1 MDKESYQSDKHS
13 ATSHRIFPL
22 NNSLFAVRSW
32 CPRNEGAMFFRTKTS
47 GPRSYLQI
55 VENRWE
61 DGRPRQRVIAT
72 LGRLD
77 HLQQSGQLDALL
89 VSGARLAQSVLL
101 LSAHAKGQLPTITT
115 RRIGPALVFQRLWQ
129 QTGCQ
134 RVIEQLLD
142 GRRFEFDVERAI
154 FLTVLH
160 RLFAPGSD
168 RAADKWRTDYQID
181 GCDVLQLHHLYRAMA
196 WLGEELPQ
204 DQQKGKTPFA
214 PRCTKDRIE
223 EALFAHRRD
232 RFSDLQLVFFDT
244 TSISFE
250 GEGGQEIGQRGYSK
264 DHRPDLYQM
273 IVGAVLDGQGRPL
286 CCELW
291 PGNTTDV
298 TTLIP
303 VVDRLRSRCGV
314 RRVCIVADRGMIS
327 QETIEALE
335 QPERGWQYILGARM
349 RSQTE
354 VKDEVLSRAG
364 RYRSVHP
371 PRVKSDDPSPLKVK
385 EVWVDERR
393 YVVCLNEDE
402 ARKDAA
408 DREATVAALREQLH
422 SGDKSLVGN
431 KGYRRYPS
439 GGGPEHF
446 RIDEAKVAEEARYD
460 GKWVLRTNTDL
471 DAAEVAL
478 QYKRLG
484 MVEHWFRSCK
494 SLLQTRPIYHKC
506 DETIRGHGFCSFLA
520 LVLRQE
526 LQARLEE
533 RGHEL
538 EGADVI
544 QDLDRLQMVE
554 VEPDGKRFLLRTEA
568 QGTCGKVF
576 QAVGVALPPTVQQV
590 SPTTPGEDAAHS
602 ATPPG

>member
-1 MDKESYQSDKHS
+1 
-13 ATSHRIFPL
+13 
-22 NNSLFAVRSW
+22 
-32 CPRNEGAMFFRTKTS
+32 MFFRTKTS

-72 LGRLD
+72 LGRRD

-115 RRIGPALVFQRLWQ
+115 RRIGPALVFQRLWL

-181 GCDVLQLHHLYRAMA
+181 GGDVLQLHHLDRAMA

-204 DQQKGKTPFA
+204 DQQEGETPFA

-223 EALFAHRRD
+223 EGLFAHRRD
-232 RFSDLQLVFFDT
+232 LFTDLQLVFFDT

-250 GEGGQEIGQRGYSK
+250 GEGGQDIGQRGFSK
-264 DHRPDLYQM
+264 DHRPDLSQM
-273 IVGAVLDGQGRPL
+273 VVGAVLDGQGRPI

-298 TTLIP
+298 TTRIP
-303 VVDRLRSRCGV
+303 VVDRLRSRFGV
-314 RRVCIVADRGMIS
+314 RRVCVVADRGMIS
-327 QETIEALE
+327 RETIEALE
-335 QPERGWQYILGARM
+335 RDERGWRYILGARM
-349 RSQTE
+349 RSQNE

-364 RYRSVHP
+364 RYRVVHP
-371 PRVKSDDPSPLKVK
+371 RRVQSDDPSPLKVK
-385 EVWVDERR
+385 AVWVDARR

-408 DREATVAALREQLH
+408 DREAVVAALREQLR

-431 KGYRRYPS
+431 KGYRRYLS
-439 GGGPEHF
+439 GGPSHF
-446 RIDEAKVAEEARYD
+446 RIDEAKVAADARYD

-471 DAAEVAL
+471 DSAEVAL
-478 QYKRLG
+478 QYKQLW
-484 MVEHWFRSCK
+484 MVEQWFRSCK
-494 SLLQTRPIYHKC
+494 TLLQTRPIFHRC
-506 DETIRGHGFCSFLA
+506 DETIRGHVFCSFLA

-533 RGHEL
+533 RGHEF
-538 EGADVI
+538 EWADVI
-544 QDLDRLQMVE
+544 GDLDRLQVVE
-554 VEPDGKRFLLRTEA
+554 VEQDGKRFLLRTEA

-590 SPTTPGEDAAHS
+590 SPTTTGEDAAHS
-602 ATPPG
+602 ATSPG

>member
-1 MDKESYQSDKHS
+1 
-13 ATSHRIFPL
+13 
-22 NNSLFAVRSW
+22 
-32 CPRNEGAMFFRTKTS
+32 MFFRTKTS

-77 HLQQSGQLDALL
+77 QLQQSGQLDALL

-115 RRIGPALVFQRLWQ
+115 RRIGPALVFERLWRE
-129 QTGCQ
+129 TGCQ

-142 GRRFEFDVERAI
+142 GRRFEFDVEQAV

-181 GCDVLQLHHLYRAMA
+181 GCGSLQLHHLYRAMA
-196 WLGEELPQ
+196 WLGEELPD
-204 DQQKGKTPFA
+204 DQQEDKTPFA
-214 PRCTKDRIE
+214 PRCIKDRIE
-223 EALFAHRRD
+223 EELFTHRRD
-232 RFSDLQLVFFDT
+232 LFTDLQLVFFDT

-250 GEGGQEIGQRGYSK
+250 GDGGDDLGQRGFSK

-273 IVGAVLDGQGRPL
+273 VVGAVLDGQGRPI

-303 VVDRLRSRCGV
+303 VVDRLRSRFGV
-314 RRVCIVADRGMIS
+314 RRICIVADRGMIS
-327 QETIEALE
+327 QETLAALE
-335 QPERGWQYILGARM
+335 QSERGWQYILGARM
-349 RSQTE
+349 RSQHE

-364 RYRSVHP
+364 RYRVVHP
-371 PRVKSDDPSPLKVK
+371 KRVESDDPSPLKVK
-385 EVWVDERR
+385 EVWVGDHR

-408 DREATVAALREQLH
+408 EREAIVAALREQLRR
-422 SGDKSLVGN
+422 GDKVLVGN
-431 KGYRRYPS
+431 KGYRRYLNGTDS
-439 GGGPEHF
+439 HHF
-446 RIDEAKVAEEARYD
+446 RIDEAKVAEDARYD
-460 GKWVLRTNTDL
+460 GKWVLRTNTKL
-471 DAAEVAL
+471 DAAEAAL
-478 QYKRLG
+478 QYKRLW
-484 MVEHWFRSCK
+484 MVEQWFRSCK
-494 SLLQTRPIYHKC
+494 SLLQTRPIYHRC
-506 DETIRGHGFCSFLA
+506 DEMIRGHVFCSFLA

-526 LQARLEE
+526 LQARLEG
-533 RGHEL
+533 RGHEF
-538 EGADVI
+538 EWGDVI
-544 QDLDRLQMVE
+544 QDLDRLQFVE
-554 VEPDGKRFLLRTEA
+554 VEQDGKRFLLRSEA

-590 SPTTPGEDAAHS
+590 PPAAPRPDAAPS

>member
-1 MDKESYQSDKHS
+1 
-13 ATSHRIFPL
+13 
-22 NNSLFAVRSW
+22 
-32 CPRNEGAMFFRTKTS
+32 MFFRTKTS
-47 GPRSYLQI
+47 GSRSYLQI

-115 RRIGPALVFQRLWQ
+115 RRIGPALVFERLWRE
-129 QTGCQ
+129 TGCQ

-142 GRRFEFDVERAI
+142 GRRFEFDVERAV

-168 RAADKWRTDYQID
+168 RAADKWRTDYQIE
-181 GCDVLQLHHLYRAMA
+181 GCDGVQLHHLYRVMA

-204 DQQKGKTPFA
+204 DQQQGKTPFA
-214 PRCTKDRIE
+214 PRCIKDRIE
-223 EALFAHRRD
+223 EELFAQRRD
-232 RFSDLQLVFFDT
+232 LFTDLQLVFFDT
-244 TSISFE
+244 TSIYFE
-250 GEGGQEIGQRGYSK
+250 GNGGDNLGQRGFSK

-273 IVGAVLDGQGRPL
+273 VVGAVLDGQGRPI

-303 VVDRLRSRCGV
+303 VVDRLRSRFGV
-314 RRVCIVADRGMIS
+314 RRICIVADRGMIS
-327 QETIEALE
+327 QETLAALE

-349 RSQTE
+349 RSQNE

-364 RYRSVHP
+364 RSRVVHP
-371 PRVKSDDPSPLKVK
+371 KRVQSDDPSPLRVK
-385 EVWVDERR
+385 EVWVGDRR
-393 YVVCLNEDE
+393 YIVCLNEDE
-402 ARKDAA
+402 ACKDAA
-408 DREATVAALREQLH
+408 DRETIVAALREQLRR
-422 SGDKSLVGN
+422 GDKVLVGN
-431 KGYRRYPS
+431 KGYRRYLS
-439 GGGPEHF
+439 GSDSHHF

-460 GKWVLRTNTDL
+460 GKWVLRTNTEL

-478 QYKRLG
+478 QYKQLW
-484 MVEHWFRSCK
+484 MVEQWFRSCK
-494 SLLQTRPIYHKC
+494 TLLQTRPTYHRC
-506 DETIRGHGFCSFLA
+506 DETIRGHVFCSFLA

-526 LQARLEE
+526 LQARLER
-533 RGHEL
+533 RGHEF
-538 EGADVI
+538 EWGDVI
-544 QDLDRLQMVE
+544 QDLDRLQVVE
-554 VEPDGKRFLLRTEA
+554 VEQDGKRFLLRSEA

-590 SPTTPGEDAAHS
+590 APTAPGEDATHS

>member
-1 MDKESYQSDKHS
+1 
-13 ATSHRIFPL
+13 
-22 NNSLFAVRSW
+22 
-32 CPRNEGAMFFRTKTS
+32 MFFRTKTS

-61 DGRPRQRVIAT
+61 DGRTRQRVIAT

-89 VSGARLAQSVLL
+89 TSGARLSQSILL
-101 LSAHAKGQLPTITT
+101 LSAHAQGQLPTITT

-134 RVIEQLLD
+134 RAIERLLD

-168 RAADKWRTDYQID
+168 RAADKWKTDYQIE
-181 GCDVLQLHHLYRAMA
+181 GCEFLQLHHLDRAMA
-196 WLGEELPQ
+196 WLGEELPD
-204 DQQKGKTPFA
+204 DQQAGQTPFA
-214 PRCTKDRIE
+214 PRCVKDRIE
-223 EALFAHRRD
+223 EDLFAHRRD
-232 RFSDLQLVFFDT
+232 LFTDLQLVFFDT
-244 TSISFE
+244 TSIDFE
-250 GEGGQEIGQRGYSK
+250 GEGGQDIGQRGYSK

-273 IVGAVLDGQGRPL
+273 VVGAVLDGQGRPI

-303 VVDRLRSRCGV
+303 VVDRLRSRFGI
-314 RRVCIVADRGMIS
+314 RQVCIVADRGMIS
-327 QETIEALE
+327 RETLEALE

-349 RSQTE
+349 RSQNE

-364 RYRSVHP
+364 RYRVVHP
-371 PRVKSDDPSPLKVK
+371 KRAERSAPSPLKVK
-385 EVWVDERR
+385 EVRVGDRR

-408 DREATVAALREQLH
+408 DREAIVAALRERLRR
-422 SGDKSLVGN
+422 GAKSLVGN
-431 KGYRRYPS
+431 KGYRRYLS
-439 GGGPEHF
+439 GSDSPGF
-446 RIDEAKVAEEARYD
+446 QIDEAKIAEDARYD
-460 GKWVLRTNTDL
+460 GKWVLRTNADL
-471 DAAEVAL
+471 DSAEVAL
-478 QYKRLG
+478 QSKRLW
-484 MVEHWFRSCK
+484 MVEKWFRSCK
-494 SLLQTRPIYHKC
+494 SLLQTRPIYHRC
-506 DETIRGHGFCSFLA
+506 DETIRGHVFCSFLA
-520 LVLRQE
+520 LVMRQE

-533 RGHEL
+533 RSHEL
-538 EGADVI
+538 EWADVI
-544 QDLDRLQMVE
+544 GDLDRLQRVE
-554 VEPDGKRFLLRTEA
+554 VEQDGKRFLLRSEA

-576 QAVGVALPPTVQQV
+576 QAVGVALPPTIRQV
-590 SPTTPGEDAAHS
+590 SPTTPGEDAAPS
-602 ATPPG
+602 ATPSD